1 MAQDPCIDP
10 MFANARKFA
19 ERSYGTFITNLNGMS
34 ISQYFNIECLNISL
48 QQINIL
54 NYILKIEYKN
64 TYPDLIKLLLP
75 YDTIKHIKSYVERRF
90 VLSLNIFY
98 IRDTPFKPP
107 LWTPIHIKT
116 FNFKVK
122 ELEYII
128 KRQVYENKLDW
139 SPSIL
144 LEKDILYFIERIM
157 LIL

>member
-1 MAQDPCIDP
+1 MEQDPCTDP

-19 ERSYGTFITNLNGMS
+19 QRSYGTFITNLNGMS
-34 ISQYFNIECLNISL
+34 ISDYFNVACLNITL
-48 QQINIL
+48 EQTNIL
-54 NYILKIEYKN
+54 NYILNIEYKN
-64 TYPDLIKLLLP
+64 TYPDLIKLALP
-75 YDTIKHIKSYVERRF
+75 YDAIKHIKSYVERRF
-90 VLSLNIFY
+90 ILKLNIFY

-144 LEKDILYFIERIM
+144 LEKDTLYFIERIM
-157 LIL
+157 RIL